1 LLNSRFAILA
11 PSLSLRRTNALEH
24 IAPQRRV
31 MGDYPMTFVVT
42 EPCIKCK
49 YTDCVSVCP
58 VACFKE
64 GANMLVIDPDECI
77 DCGVCVDECPVTA
90 IFPEEEVP
98 DKWQEYTEI
107 NARLAKAWPTI
118 EASKDPLES
127 AEEFKDVESK
137 REMLDESPAS

>member
-1 LLNSRFAILA
+1 
-11 PSLSLRRTNALEH
+11 
-24 IAPQRRV
+24 
-31 MGDYPMTFVVT
+31 MTFVVC

-64 GANMLVIDPDECI
+64 GANMLVIDPEECI

-98 DKWQEYTEI
+98 EKWQSYTEL
-107 NARLAKAWPTI
+107 NAKYSPEWPTI
-118 EASKDPLES
+118 EESKEALGT
-127 AEEFKDVESK
+127 AEEFKEVEDK
-137 REMLDESPAS
+137 VELLDPAAGGD

>member
-1 LLNSRFAILA
+1 
-11 PSLSLRRTNALEH
+11 
-24 IAPQRRV
+24 
-31 MGDYPMTFVVT
+31 MTFIVT

-90 IFPEEEVP
+90 IYPEEEVP
-98 DKWQEYTEI
+98 DKWLDYVEI
-107 NARLAKAWPTI
+107 NARLSQNWPTI
-118 EASKDPLES
+118 EEGKDALS
-127 AEEFKDVESK
+127 TAEEFKEVEDK
-137 REMLDESPAS
+137 REQLDETSA

>member
-1 LLNSRFAILA
+1 
-11 PSLSLRRTNALEH
+11 
-24 IAPQRRV
+24 
-31 MGDYPMTFVVT
+31 MTFVVT

-49 YTDCVSVCP
+49 YTDCVGVCP

-90 IFPEEEVP
+90 IYPEEELP
-98 DKWQEYTEI
+98 EKYESYTALNAKLSQE
-107 NARLAKAWPTI
+107 WPTI
-118 EASKDPLES
+118 DEPKDPMET

-137 REMLDESPAS
+137 LDQLDEKAGS

>member
-1 LLNSRFAILA
+1 
-11 PSLSLRRTNALEH
+11 
-24 IAPQRRV
+24 
-31 MGDYPMTFVVT
+31 MTFVVC

-49 YTDCVSVCP
+49 FTDCVSVCP

-98 DKWQEYTEI
+98 EKWEAYTAL
-107 NARLAKAWPTI
+107 NAELSPDWPVI
-118 EASKDPLES
+118 EEAKDPMDT
-127 AEEFKDVESK
+127 AEEFKEVEDK
-137 REMLDESPAS
+137 LEMLDKTAGEGS